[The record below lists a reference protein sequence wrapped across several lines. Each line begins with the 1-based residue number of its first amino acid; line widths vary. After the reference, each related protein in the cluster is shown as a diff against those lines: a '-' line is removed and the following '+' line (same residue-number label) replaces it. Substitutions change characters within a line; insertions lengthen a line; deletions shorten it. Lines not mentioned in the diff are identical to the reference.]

1 LQTTTL
7 TYRSTEAASQYE
19 TATANG
25 IVKIMFVGDTT
36 VVAICEDK
44 VVVWDLPRGVVAYTV
59 PVKKD
64 QRFVDAAA
72 VAVADGAATPSIAVL
87 VQTKDE
93 KVQIHQFAAR

>member
-1 LQTTTL
+1 
-7 TYRSTEAASQYE
+7 
-19 TATANG
+19 
-25 IVKIMFVGDTT
+25 MFVGDTT

-72 VAVADGAATPSIAVL
+72 VADSTATPSIAVL